1 MKTKTILLICFLT
14 LVMVFVM
21 GAGPAPYQDY
31 TLLGFQSANDINN
44 RNQIASS
51 CSWDGLFLQACLWRN
66 GELINLGTL
75 GGNYSHATAINNSG
89 QVAGYAHIETQPP
102 PFTHIF
108 HAFLW
113 EDGTMI
119 DLGTFGYHSIAS
131 AINESGQ
138 IVGRSSYNP
147 SSVPTHAFLWENG
160 VMTDLGTLGGFT
172 SSASDINNRGQIVGY
187 SFDSQNVSHAVL
199 WEDGTVIDL
208 GSLGGS
214 ISVAYAIN
222 NRGQVVG
229 CSQTAAGLDHAFL
242 WENGV
247 MTDLSNNEEDRSCA
261 YDINNRGQIVGVIND
276 FAVTWEKGHLV
287 WLASPADADWT
298 RPDALNDRGIIVG
311 DCQQGTSWEACL
323 WLR

>member
-1 MKTKTILLICFLT
+1 M
-14 LVMVFVM
+14 
-21 GAGPAPYQDY
+21 
-31 TLLGFQSANDINN
+31 N
-44 RNQIASS
+44 ASP
-51 CSWDGLFLQACLWRN
+51 
-66 GELINLGTL
+66 I
-75 GGNYSHATAINNSG
+75 
-89 QVAGYAHIETQPP
+89 
-102 PFTHIF
+102 
-108 HAFLW
+108 
-113 EDGTMI
+113 
-119 DLGTFGYHSIAS
+119 
-131 AINESGQ
+131 
-138 IVGRSSYNP
+138 

-222 NRGQVVG
+222 NRGQDVG